1 VTKQRIST
9 KMISL
14 ERKLKKLKQKR
25 RGLFDLDSFA
35 AEIVFGFFLFFHRST
50 SILHFD
56 LNGFL
61 LEARE
66 LSC

>member
-1 VTKQRIST
+1 VVAV
-9 KMISL
+9 SL
-14 ERKLKKLKQKR
+14 
-25 RGLFDLDSFA
+25 
-35 AEIVFGFFLFFHRST
+35 VFGFFLFFHRST